1 MPVAVN
7 LFPPLVG
14 DANLPSRIFDAL
26 ARHDLPGESLIIEIT
41 EDLLLDNIDR
51 TRNVLEA
58 LQERNIHIALDDFG
72 SGYSALTYLAQAA
85 HR

>member
-1 MPVAVN
+1 VPVAVN

-14 DANLPSRIFDAL
+14 DISLPGRIFDAL
-26 ARHDLPGESLIIEIT
+26 ARHDLPGHLLIVEIS
-41 EDLLLDNIDR
+41 EDRLLDNIDR

-58 LQERNIHIALDDFG
+58 LRERSIHIVLDEFG
-72 SGYSALTYLAQAA
+72 SGYSALTYLTQAA